1 MFFLFLCMPSKEI
14 IDQRYVAM
22 MMMRVSHT
30 HDVIGSFLCFSHS
43 FSFCVCCLL
52 DLFGICIFSDMLFPQ
67 TQPLRPIVGIAES
80 EVEQKFQH
88 GGYGFCDIHFEGW
101 VAEAIHDGIRQWQG
115 HCWCFTGV
123 PGLAQSCLAEISCSF
138 GCLCELSLVSI
149 CFFFSSVCFTE
160 DVFLVSATK
169 CFFR

>member
-1 MFFLFLCMPSKEI
+1 MPSKEI

-52 DLFGICIFSDMLFPQ
+52 DLFGICIFSDSLFPQ

-88 GGYGFCDIHFEGW
+88 GGYGFCDIHFEG
-101 VAEAIHDGIRQWQG
+101 
-115 HCWCFTGV
+115 
-123 PGLAQSCLAEISCSF
+123 
-138 GCLCELSLVSI
+138 
-149 CFFFSSVCFTE
+149 
-160 DVFLVSATK
+160 
-169 CFFR
+169 